1 MDSLFLIY
9 YEYLFVR
16 NRTSTF
22 IMYSLYL
29 YLVWVYGIHLGH
41 WNHSIMKKEVM
52 FLYEIWNFI
61 FRINTQI
68 WSTHSLLWWWTCTL
82 KLVRFWNWNIISIL
96 EKSLMERIN
105 PYFTNRI
112 EFWSLLSY
120 IRMNVICYMYI
131 TITISI

>member
-1 MDSLFLIY
+1 MSI
-9 YEYLFVR
+9 
-16 NRTSTF
+16 
-22 IMYSLYL
+22 YL
-29 YLVWVYGIHLGH
+29 YEIEHLPLSCIRYICTWFWVYGINLGH
-41 WNHSIMKKEVM
+41 RNHSMMKKEVM
-52 FLYEIWNFI
+52 FLYEIWNLI
-61 FRINTQI
+61 FRIYTQI

-96 EKSLMERIN
+96 EKSLMERVN
-105 PYFTNRI
+105 PYFMNRI